1 MQVALS
7 KKDTK
12 INENEMRSLKEQ
24 IEKVR
29 K

>member
-1 MQVALS
+1 MQTALA
-7 KKDTK
+7 KKDVK
-12 INENEMRSLKEQ
+12 INENELRSLKEQ